1 MNNHA
6 TRTTLV
12 FPSSMGA
19 SLAHARRLLARGERV
34 VAASSVA
41 ADETAAHYPH
51 WQPLPSIYDAGFA
64 EALQALIHDQN
75 ITDIYT
81 PHAVVH
87 TVIARVLAERGLPV
101 QLPEQSPLAA
111 LDATYRTL
119 LAEAEDALAFARAIA
134 PNLTQ
139 DVVAM
144 ASLLQQANAIYG
156 QTSESKLAAMAACFA
171 TAPHGDVVEIG
182 TAWGRSA
189 FALCMLAQHYGTGA
203 VLAIDPWNEGVASQ
217 KDSPDA
223 LEQVNQQIDWE
234 MMHRIFLIHLL
245 PMRERFNYRRMLS
258 VPASEDHAPGLA
270 VETPHFGRTAYA
282 GRVALIHIDGNHD
295 YASVAADVAAW
306 LPKLLPGGWLVLDD
320 YVWEHGDGPRR
331 VGDALLA
338 EHAGRVAHSFT
349 CGKAL
354 FVQFAR

>member
-1 MNNHA
+1 
-6 TRTTLV
+6 
-12 FPSSMGA
+12 MGA
-19 SLAHARRLLARGERV
+19 SLAQARRLMARGERV

-41 ADETAAHYPH
+41 ADETAQHYPNWH
-51 WQPLPSIYDAGFA
+51 PLPSIYDAGFA
-64 EALQALIHDQN
+64 DALAALIAQQH

-87 TVIARVLAERGLPV
+87 AVIARVLAERGLKV

-111 LDATYRTL
+111 LDAGYRTL
-119 LAEAEDALAFARAIA
+119 LAEAEGALAFARAIA
-134 PNLTQ
+134 PTLTQ
-139 DVVAM
+139 DAVAM
-144 ASLLQQANAIYG
+144 ASLLHQSQAIYG

-171 TAPHGDVVEIG
+171 TAPRGDVVEIG

-189 FALCMLAQHYGTGA
+189 FALCMLSQHYDTGA

-245 PMRERFNYRRMLS
+245 PMRGRFNYRRMLS
-258 VPASEDHAPGLA
+258 VPASADYAPGLA
-270 VETPHFGRTAYA
+270 VDSPHFGRTAYT

-331 VGDALLA
+331 VGDTLLA
-338 EHAGRVAHSFT
+338 EHAARVAHSFT

-354 FVQFAR
+354 FVQLAS